1 MIIFM
6 IFFFQECEYLDLMKK
21 MARMKNHNNKIKI
34 QKTLKK
40 AATVN
45 KQTVMKKKATKTMMK
60 RTREAQV
67 QTITNRKMM
76 RKNQI

>member
-1 MIIFM
+1 
-6 IFFFQECEYLDLMKK
+6 
-21 MARMKNHNNKIKI
+21 MKNHNNKIKI

-76 RKNQI
+76 RKIQI